1 MPIYNC
7 HGMFPGEPLKGKE
20 RYKKLYHYTSFDSFV
35 KIWLNKNLRFS
46 SSENVNDILEV
57 KKEYSAP
64 ALAQMPLMIAL
75 QEAKASYKQISLTM
89 DFDSYLWG
97 CMSSMMWGYYADKRK
112 GVCIELDY
120 DKLGFS
126 PNMIHRP
133 IIYKK
138 YVSKNIPLDSSVV
151 SMKTLNR
158 FIKKH
163 FKEIFFTKELG
174 WKGENEYRIISNLD
188 DYLDISNAI
197 TAIYL
202 TEYDSQECIFV
213 EKLVNEEVPIKCVKY
228 NSSGK
233 NNIAIPVL
241 VNTKEKRFEMQ
252 RHIDN
257 PDNLF
262 TQMQDQARLIY
273 EKNKDNGNA
282 LLLMN
287 ISKFL
292 KK

>member
-7 HGMFPGEPLKGKE
+7 HGIFPGKPLKGKE

-46 SSENVNDILEV
+46 SSENVNDILEA

-64 ALAQMPLMIAL
+64 AIAQMPLMIAL

-138 YVSKNIPLDSSVV
+138 YVSKNIPLYTSVV
-151 SMKTLNR
+151 SIKTLNK
-158 FIKKH
+158 FLKKH
-163 FKEIFFTKELG
+163 HKEIFFTKDSG
-174 WKGENEYRIISNLD
+174 WKGENEYRIISNQD

-197 TAIYL
+197 TAVYL
-202 TEYDSQECIFV
+202 TEYDSQECLLV
-213 EKLVNEEVPIKCVKY
+213 EKLVNGEVPIKCVKY

-233 NNIAIPVL
+233 NNIAIPVI
-241 VNTKEKRFEMQ
+241 VDTKSKREEMNRSKNT
-252 RHIDN
+252 
-257 PDNLF
+257 DNLF
-262 TQMQDQARLIY
+262 LQMEKQARIILA
-273 EKNKDNGNA
+273 ENKDNENA
-282 LLLMN
+282 LLLMD
-287 ISKFL
+287 ISEFL
-292 KK
+292 K